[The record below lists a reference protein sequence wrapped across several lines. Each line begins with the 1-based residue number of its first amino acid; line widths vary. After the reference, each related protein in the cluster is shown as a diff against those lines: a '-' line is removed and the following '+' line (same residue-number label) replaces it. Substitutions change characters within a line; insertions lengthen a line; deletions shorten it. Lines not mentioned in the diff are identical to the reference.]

1 MILKTFIDSINCGK
15 NMDVTGNLK
24 INSKANIVDIKPL
37 ELKQQSRESA
47 KDEKKVYNAV
57 VFFEYVAEYTVE
69 KKVLGGVK
77 ILGRVIYEQGNID
90 IFEEWAK
97 NKKMP
102 KELIGPILNS
112 VLTRASISALIAA
125 NQINLPPPFQL
136 PSVQVKDQ
144 NVSYI
149 D

>member
-15 NMDVTGNLK
+15 NMDVRGNLK
-24 INSKANIVDIKPL
+24 INSKANIVEIKPV
-37 ELKQQSRESA
+37 ESKQQNKESP
-47 KDEKKVYNAV
+47 KNEKSAYNAV
-57 VFFEYVAEYTVE
+57 VFFEYVAEYTIE
-69 KKVLGGVK
+69 KKVLGGVQ
-77 ILGRVIYEQGNID
+77 IRGRVIYEQGDID
-90 IFEEWAK
+90 VCSEWAK
-97 NKKMP
+97 SKKMP

-112 VLTRASISALIAA
+112 VLTRASISALIVA

-136 PSVQVKDQ
+136 PSIQIKDQ